1 MNAGTFKLEKM
12 IDMEAATLTVPKSID
27 FYNGNLLIGLRN
39 GTVMEFKDA
48 LSEGS
53 ENKGRMLM

>member
-1 MNAGTFKLEKM
+1 VNAGTFKLEKM

>member
-53 ENKGRMLM
+53 ENKGKMLM